1 MTPGIKYWT
10 STCPCQRLSYV
21 PEAVICASVSRYSD
35 VASIWRWP
43 HSLSPTA
50 RPPVSTVDKTAQ
62 QHAITKPPT
71 AELYIPHTYSR
82 YTCMYYRSVLY
93 AELYIHTTGAYTYYY
108 ILYCIYTRYILYY
121 IHTLHTILYI
131 HTLHTILYIRTYV
144 VICRYYTLYREFIHQ
159 YTT

>member
-1 MTPGIKYWT
+1 M
-10 STCPCQRLSYV
+10 SYV

-62 QHAITKPPT
+62 QDAITKPT
-71 AELYIPHTYSR
+71 LQTTELHIPSTYSR
-82 YTCMYYRSVLY
+82 YTRMYYRSVLY
-93 AELYIHTTGAYTYYY
+93 AELYIRTYHWG
-108 ILYCIYTRYILYY
+108 IYTL
-121 IHTLHTILYI
+121 LHTILYI
-131 HTLHTILYIRTYV
+131 HYTHDIYYTIYIHYILYYIYIHYILYCTYV
-144 VICRYYTLYREFIHQ
+144 HTYVICRYYTLYREFIHQ